1 MGRPTKYTKKL
12 GEQICER
19 LAEGESLRRICLDE
33 DMPSKTNVFK
43 WLLSDSDVYK
53 GFRDQYAHAR
63 EIQYQCMAD
72 EILDIADESHG
83 DFDINEDGKPYF
95 KAEAVRRSALMV
107 DTRKWFMSKCLPKFA
122 DKPVQTNDDVP
133 TPVQIVV
140 TVEDARKSSAQD

>member
-12 GEQICER
+12 GEEICER

-33 DMPSKTNVFK
+33 HMPSKTNVFK
-43 WLLSDSDVYK
+43 WLLSDKEIYK

-72 EILDIADESHG
+72 EILDIADERSN
-83 DFDINEDGKPYF
+83 DFDVDDEGRPFLNH
-95 KAEAVRRSALMV
+95 EAVRRSALRV

-122 DKPVQTNDDVP
+122 DKPITKNDDEPV
-133 TPVQIVV
+133 PVQITVQ
-140 TVEDARKSSAQD
+140 VEDGRKSSPQD